1 VTMEERRIK
10 SYGFYAT
17 LEFLENNYDEEK
29 RKQVLAGV
37 SPGVR
42 TVIDNPKKAQWAS
55 PEWSG
60 ELWSGI
66 VKLHSPEEAMQQL
79 VKAGRHQGAY
89 ATNTYLK
96 LLMKML
102 TMKMFAKKFNDIWSR
117 DANFG
122 RAVVGDLDEIANG
135 RLDVGFKDLGKFPY
149 FGPITQGWFSF
160 AFETMG
166 LKNVKV
172 ELRNW
177 SMQNPDPGEVSY
189 HVNWTR

>member
-1 VTMEERRIK
+1 MEERRIK
-10 SYGFYAT
+10 AYGFNAT
-17 LEFLENNYDEEK
+17 LEFLEKNYDEEK
-29 RKQVLAGV
+29 RKQVLAGL
-37 SPGVR
+37 SPGAR
-42 TVIDNPKKAQWAS
+42 TFMESSQKAQWAP
-55 PEWSG
+55 PEYSA

-66 VKLHSPEEAMQQL
+66 VKLHPAADAEQQL
-79 VKAGRHQGAY
+79 VKAGRYQGAY

-102 TMKMFAKKFNDIWSR
+102 TMKMFAKKFPDIWAR

-122 RAVVGDLDEIANG
+122 RAVLGDLDDIANG
-135 RLDVGFKDLGKFPY
+135 RLDVGFKELGKFPY

-172 ELRNW
+172 ELQNW
-177 SMQNPDPGEVSY
+177 SLQNPDPGEVSY